1 MSFIYKV
8 VNNINGKIY
17 IGKSKINN
25 DSYYGS
31 GLKITAAIKKY
42 GLTNFKKTI
51 LEDCEPGD
59 VNLREKYW
67 ISFYNSTD
75 NMIGY
80 NISKGGDGG
89 THYWDT
95 LSEEQKKIHNE
106 KISNSKKGKPH
117 APHSVNTKKKIRDN
131 QPKDSEW
138 IRQRALKKCKI
149 FTCINHN
156 TKNIYVTKNLKEF
169 CKDYDLSYTNML
181 YNAKKQKNYTEHF
194 WSCRLGE
201 VHGDVVEIIETQ
213 VKNALL
219 EIKNKT
225 GKYNKSGS
233 NNPMFNK
240 KHTIQ
245 TKEKMRNI
253 RLGKI

>member
-1 MSFIYKV
+1 MSFIYKI
-8 VNNINGKIY
+8 VNNVNGKIY
-17 IGKSKINN
+17 IGKSKINS

-31 GLKITAAIKKY
+31 GLKIKAAIKKY
-42 GLTNFKKTI
+42 GLINFSKII
-51 LEDCEPGD
+51 LEECESFD
-59 VNLREKYW
+59 ASMREKYW

-75 NMIGY
+75 NEIGY

-95 LSEEQKKIHNE
+95 LTEEQKKIHNE
-106 KISNSKKGKPH
+106 KISSGKKGKPH
-117 APHSVNTKKKIRDN
+117 LPHSDSTKKKIRDN

-138 IRQRALKKCKI
+138 IKQRALKKCKI
-149 FTCINHN
+149 FTCVNHN
-156 TKNIYVTKNLKEF
+156 SKNVYVTKNLKEF
-169 CKDYDLSYTNML
+169 CKDNELNYANML
-181 YNAKKQKNYTEHF
+181 YNAKTQKNYTESF

-201 VHGDVVEIIETQ
+201 IQGNVIEMIENQ
-213 VKNALL
+213 VKNASID
-219 EIKNKT
+219 IKNRT
-225 GKYNKSGS
+225 GQYDKSGS

-253 RLGKI
+253 RLGNL